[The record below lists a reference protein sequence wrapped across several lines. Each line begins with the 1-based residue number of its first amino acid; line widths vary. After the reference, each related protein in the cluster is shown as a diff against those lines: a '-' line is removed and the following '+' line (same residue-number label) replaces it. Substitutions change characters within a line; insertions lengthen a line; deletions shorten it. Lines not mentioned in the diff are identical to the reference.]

1 MTHICFL
8 PHLSNRHASS
18 AHILASAG
26 DYKDCVM
33 HILSLSIDVMYSPG
47 TVVAFLGCLLLHGV
61 NSVEGNRYCLTYYMR
76 DNIHNF
82 VGVVRCDWM
91 RMENVEQLLLP
102 TMNEDL

>member
-1 MTHICFL
+1 
-8 PHLSNRHASS
+8 
-18 AHILASAG
+18 ILASAG

-91 RMENVEQLLLP
+91 
-102 TMNEDL
+102 